1 MFFFKLL
8 LTLSWRRLLPYRNQ
22 FIDLLRTGF
31 YMITTSIM
39 KELKWGKNEEKC
51 WVQHILWSSKIL
63 FCFWIEA
70 YILFSNGDIRNV
82 VSTLSNV
89 VQFNVEKH
97 NVVSTLFYVVN
108 FNVDKHN
115 VVSTLIWRCAT
126 SRRHINLKTALNR
139 RWNVCWGTSYL
150 FVSN

>member
-1 MFFFKLL
+1 MYVCKQKFRKLYGYITREFLEIRMRNFQGIIFVWTRAYKEIFKSALLYLQIYFLLFSIFHVLRFFEVLQMFFFKLL

-63 FCFWIEA
+63 FCFWIETV
-70 YILFSNGDIRNV
+70 DV
-82 VSTLSNV
+82 V
-89 VQFNVEKH
+89 
-97 NVVSTLFYVVN
+97 
-108 FNVDKHN
+108 
-115 VVSTLIWRCAT
+115 
-126 SRRHINLKTALNR
+126 
-139 RWNVCWGTSYL
+139 
-150 FVSN
+150 